1 MKVSGNLKESYLS
14 DDIEFV
20 EDTVIKPQ
28 NYL

>member
-1 MKVSGNLKESYLS
+1 MKVSGNLNESYLS

-20 EDTVIKPQ
+20 EDTLIKPQ